1 MLLLSVACKY
11 RNYKFMQPFANIN
24 CKFNIYSDL
33 FMNVF
38 PYTYT
43 FMHISKAKLQK
54 NVFFFFFFKDKFSM
68 VSIKG

>member
-11 RNYKFMQPFANIN
+11 RNYKFMQPFVNIN

-38 PYTYT
+38 PDMDT

-54 NVFFFFFFKDKFSM
+54 NSFF
-68 VSIKG
+68 